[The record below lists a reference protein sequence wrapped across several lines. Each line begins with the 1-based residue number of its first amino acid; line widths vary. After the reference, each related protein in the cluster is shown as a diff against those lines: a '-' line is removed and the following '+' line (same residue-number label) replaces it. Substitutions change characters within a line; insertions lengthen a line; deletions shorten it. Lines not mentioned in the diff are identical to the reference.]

1 MSHMEEAKRQFKLY
15 EDTPSSVPELY
26 LESLN
31 LQLQMPDMSRL
42 EKPPKPAK
50 PPVPQVRN
58 CGLFYDFFGLFLFTF
73 SSLLKSMVV
82 AHPCLNPTLETSKTT
97 RLSHP
102 KAKMSMTLLVR
113 SMNRLSVQNLRY
125 VKILSTC
132 QFTYFHQ
139 SNMKKGV
146 LFFNV

>member
-1 MSHMEEAKRQFKLY
+1 MEEAKRQFKLY
-15 EDTPSSVPELY
+15 EDIPSSVPELY

-50 PPVPQVRN
+50 PPVPQVRKCLLVAFFMN
-58 CGLFYDFFGLFLFTF
+58 FFGQFIFF
-73 SSLLKSMVV
+73 VSSLLKSTVV

-97 RLSHP
+97 RLSRP

-125 VKILSTC
+125 VKNLSTC
-132 QFTYFHQ
+132 QFTYCHQ
-139 SNMKKGV
+139 ST
-146 LFFNV
+146 

>member
-1 MSHMEEAKRQFKLY
+1 MEEAKRQFKLY

-50 PPVPQVRN
+50 PPVPQVRK
-58 CGLFYDFFGLFLFTF
+58 GLLVAFFMNFFGQFLFF
-73 SSLLKSMVV
+73 VSSLLKSMVV

-125 VKILSTC
+125 VKKISTC
-132 QFTYFHQ
+132 QFTYCHQ
-139 SNMKKGV
+139 ST
-146 LFFNV
+146 